1 MIAMKRKLSFVV
13 FEEDGAFVARC
24 LDLDVATEADTKD
37 EAIANLREAL
47 ELYFEDSAISLD
59 ALPTRTYQFGEVAI
73 DA

>member
-24 LDLDVATEADTKD
+24 VDLDVATEADTKD

-47 ELYFEDSAISLD
+47 ELYFEDSAMNLD
-59 ALPTRTYQFGEVAI
+59 TLPTRTYQFGQVGI